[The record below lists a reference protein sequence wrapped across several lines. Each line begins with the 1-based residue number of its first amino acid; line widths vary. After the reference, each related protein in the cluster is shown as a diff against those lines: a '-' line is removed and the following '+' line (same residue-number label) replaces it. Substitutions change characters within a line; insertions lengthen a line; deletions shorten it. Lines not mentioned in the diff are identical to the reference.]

1 MSNKLKIVYYSKYTF
16 EKQIEEHIIKLLKE
30 DVDINLTVI
39 PTSVE
44 RKDLFTSI
52 KNLDFDIFFHKNE
65 HGILNTC
72 NYIEDVISFCY
83 QNGKIP
89 CYFDYGYFGHYNHY
103 MIDYYLPNNQSSIK
117 KIFNDL
123 PVDLTS
129 INQEIKKYIED
140 FKFNCKIQSE
150 EQKKLEDLGLHKDN
164 FITIW
169 AQYDVELLRKN
180 LLNGRD
186 KNIINWFNK
195 IIEQINAK
203 NLIPVIKTSPCEINY
218 DITKIEGNPII
229 FVSRGCQSKKLNLP
243 FYKNINDFLNQNS
256 YAHVINCSSISNEL
270 LINNS
275 KIAATGISWFNDL
288 GIFHEPQDWNSL
300 LTFPNQN
307 KENINKWINWWSIRQ
322 FPKNKINLKLK
333 EIFKEF
339 YNENFK

>member
-16 EKQIEEHIIKLLKE
+16 KKIETDIIE
-30 DVDINLTVI
+30 NLGKDNEIELTII
-39 PTSVE
+39 PDTVE
-44 RKDLFTSI
+44 RKDLLNTLRSI
-52 KNLDFDIFFHKNE
+52 EFNIFLHKNE
-65 HGILNTC
+65 HCKLNTC
-72 NYIEDVISFCY
+72 RYIEEVISFCY
-83 QNGKIP
+83 KNNKVP

-123 PVDLTS
+123 PIDLLS

-140 FKFNCKIQSE
+140 FKFNCKIQPE
-150 EQKKLEDLGLHKDN
+150 EQKKLEDLGLNKDN

-180 LLNGRD
+180 MLPD
-186 KNIINWFNK
+186 KEKNIINWFNK
-195 IIEQINAK
+195 IIEQINSK
-203 NLIPVIKTSPCEINY
+203 KLIPVIKTSPCEINY
-218 DITKIEGNPII
+218 DINKIEGSPII
-229 FVSRGCQSKKLNLP
+229 FVSRQYQAEKLNLP
-243 FYKNINDFLNQNS
+243 LHKNINNFLNINS
-256 YAHVINCSSISNEL
+256 FSHVINCSSISNEL

-275 KIAATGISWFNDL
+275 KIAATGISWFNYL

-307 KENINKWINWWSIRQ
+307 KENIHKWINWWNIRQ
-322 FPKNKINLKLK
+322 FPKNNISLKLK

-339 YNENFK
+339 YL